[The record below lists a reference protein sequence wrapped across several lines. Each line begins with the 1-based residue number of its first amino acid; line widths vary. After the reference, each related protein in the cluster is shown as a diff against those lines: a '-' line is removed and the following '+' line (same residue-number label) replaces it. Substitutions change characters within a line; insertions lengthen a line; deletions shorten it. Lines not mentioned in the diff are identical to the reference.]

1 MSTAIT
7 IELSVRKRTYRHQTV
22 RSSGVTVTGIV
33 AMNWHRELKTALNQ
47 IIIDSR
53 PFERLFESLKL

>member
-22 RSSGVTVTGIV
+22 RSSGVTGIV

-47 IIIDSR
+47 FIIDSR